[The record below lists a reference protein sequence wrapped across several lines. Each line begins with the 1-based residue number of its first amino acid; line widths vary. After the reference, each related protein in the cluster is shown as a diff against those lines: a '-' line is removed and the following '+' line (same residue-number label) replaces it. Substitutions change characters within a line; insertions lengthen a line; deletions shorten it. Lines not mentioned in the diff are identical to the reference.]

1 MADSEL
7 ADLTAATTL
16 ADDDLFYAVR
26 DPAGTPVDRKITVA
40 NTRTALGVG
49 YDAPILASGWYVSWG
64 GLASNGESSAIPD
77 TINYFLRFPV
87 SRACTLD
94 RIGLEIT
101 VAEAAT
107 VVRLGI
113 YGDTNGKP
121 GTLILDAGT
130 IDSSGTGFLTKTIS
144 QAITPG
150 IIWLCACPQGG
161 SAVKWRVSDGGD
173 PGGGGSTTGLSASQY
188 ARQSFYE
195 TVAGALPG
203 TATPLDGST
212 GNAVRPR
219 VIVRPA

>member
-1 MADSEL
+1 MPL
-7 ADLTAATTL
+7 
-16 ADDDLFYAVR
+16 VR
-26 DPAGTPVDRKITVA
+26 APASSSGAFAEAGP
-40 NTRTALGVG
+40 L
-49 YDAPILASGWYVSWG
+49 LASAYYTSWG
-64 GLASNGESSAIPD
+64 GSNTPGESAAIPD
-77 TINYFLRFPV
+77 TVNYFLRFPV
-87 SRACTLD
+87 NRACTLD

-101 VAEAAT
+101 TAEAAT

-150 IIWLCACPQGG
+150 VIWLCACPQGG
-161 SAVKWRVSDGGD
+161 SAVKWRTSDSGDAGGSA
-173 PGGGGSTTGLSASQY
+173 STTGLNASQY

-195 TVAGALPG
+195 TVAGALPA

-212 GNAVRPR
+212 ASAVRPR
-219 VIVRPA
+219 VCVRPA